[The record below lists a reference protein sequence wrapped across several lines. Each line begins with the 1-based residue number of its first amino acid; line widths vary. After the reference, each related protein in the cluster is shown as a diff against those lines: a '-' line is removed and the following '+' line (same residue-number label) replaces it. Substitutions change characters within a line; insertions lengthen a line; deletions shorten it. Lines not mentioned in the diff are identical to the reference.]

1 MMSVPSLMNVVE
13 KLNDGSSVCSS
24 LPSSTGPA
32 MAMSLALIRPTG
44 AAESSAVRAVEREP
58 STTTEAI
65 DASGADCADAVAAG
79 VSEGVSWDQA
89 GVKAR
94 QSAEASKVRVKTGTA
109 GRLVI
114 LVLSLMVVV
123 VASRPH
129 RHGAGR
135 AEPV

>member
-1 MMSVPSLMNVVE
+1 
-13 KLNDGSSVCSS
+13 
-24 LPSSTGPA
+24 
-32 MAMSLALIRPTG
+32 
-44 AAESSAVRAVEREP
+44 VRAVEREP

-65 DASGADCADAVAAG
+65 DESVADCADAVAAG

-114 LVLSLMVVV
+114 LGSLVDGCCC
-123 VASRPH
+123 
-129 RHGAGR
+129 GA
-135 AEPV
+135 AAAPTWCEPG